1 VAIDPICHMTVDE
14 RTGLHADVAG
24 ERYYFCSAGCRQK
37 FLAQHAGGPKLVS
50 LEPMGAAT
58 HDCCHGDTA
67 AAPRKSVPAGA
78 YYCPM
83 CEGVV
88 SDKPGTC
95 PKCGMA
101 LERAPGGV
109 RHKTIYV
116 CPMHPEVRAD
126 QPGNCPKCGMA
137 LEPETA
143 AIEEDNTELR
153 SMTARCAFAAAL
165 SVPLLILAM
174 GPMLGLPIHK
184 LLTSTAAG
192 WLEFAL
198 ATPVALFAGWPLLA
212 RGARSI
218 VTGHL
223 NMFTLIAIGV
233 LAAYGFS
240 VVAVIAPSLFPESF
254 HDHGRVPLYFEA
266 AAVITTL
273 VLLGQ
278 VLELR
283 ARHQT
288 GAALRELLSLA
299 PPTARVVRDGSE
311 QEVPLADV
319 RVGDLIRVRP
329 GEKLPVDG
337 AVREG
342 RSAVDE
348 AMLTGE
354 PLPVEKGPGD
364 AVVGGTVNGT
374 GTLLFEATKI
384 GNDTVLARIV
394 DLVGQAQRSRAPVQ
408 RLADTVSGYFV
419 PAVIA
424 VAILTFIAW
433 AIFGPEPRFAFA
445 LMNAVAV
452 LIIACPCALG
462 LATPMSIMVGVGR
475 GARAGVLFKDAAA
488 LETLSTID
496 TLIVDKTGTLTEGRP
511 ELTALLPLPP
521 GEGRGEGAFSSS
533 SAPSSSLLRFSA
545 AVEHASEH
553 PLAQAIVRAAT
564 KHSVSLPPVTNFHST
579 TGGGVTG
586 EVEGHT
592 IIVGQPSLLDQHGIT
607 IDSAIAAEVAR
618 RQQQGETVVYVGVD
632 GRFAGAIAVADPIR
646 ETAAAAVEQL
656 QQLGIDVRMLTGDNA
671 TTAQAVAARLG
682 IEHVTAGVKPE
693 DKYRAVVDLRQQGH
707 QVAMA
712 GDGINDAPALAAAA
726 VGIAMGTGADV
737 AIESA
742 GVTLLRGDLSAL
754 VRAIHLSRAVMT
766 NIRQNLF
773 FAFAYNLLGVPIAAG
788 LLYPLVGLLLSP
800 MLASAAMSLS
810 SVSVIANS
818 LRLRHVDL

>member
-24 ERYYFCSAGCRQK
+24 ERYYFCSDGCRQK
-37 FLAQHAGGPKLVS
+37 FLAQRAGGPQLVS
-50 LEPMGAAT
+50 LEPMGAAA
-58 HDCCHGDTA
+58 HDCCHGDTR
-67 AAPRKSVPAGA
+67 AAPPTNIPPGS

-88 SDKPGTC
+88 SDRPGTC

-101 LERAPGGV
+101 LERAPGGA

-126 QPGNCPKCGMA
+126 QQGNCPKCGMV
-137 LEPETA
+137 LEPETV

-240 VVAVIAPSLFPESF
+240 VVAVVAPDIFPKSF

-319 RVGDLIRVRP
+319 RVGDLVRVRP

-354 PLPVEKGPGD
+354 PLPVEKVPGD

-433 AIFGPEPRFAFA
+433 AILGPEPRFAFA

-511 ELTALLPLPP
+511 ELTALLPH
-521 GEGRGEGAFSSS
+521 GTIAESD
-533 SAPSSSLLRFSA
+533 LLRFSA

-553 PLAQAIVRAAT
+553 PLAQAIVRAAA
-564 KHSVSLPPVTNFHST
+564 KHSPTLPPVTNFQST

-592 IIVGQPSLLDQHGIT
+592 VIVGQPSLLEQHGIT
-607 IDSAIAAEVAR
+607 IDTAIAAEVAR
-618 RQQQGETVVYVGVD
+618 RQQQGETAVYVGVD
-632 GRFAGAIAVADPIR
+632 GRFAGAIVVADPIR
-646 ETAAAAVEQL
+646 ETAAAAVQQL
-656 QQLGIDVRMLTGDNA
+656 RQLGIDVRMLTGDNA
-671 TTAQAVAARLG
+671 TTAQAVASRLG

-693 DKYRAVVDLRQQGH
+693 DKYRAVVDLRHQGRK
-707 QVAMA
+707 VAMA